1 MRHNAQQ
8 SDNNFFFEA
17 GGGCER
23 SLFCGCRFFAGTIY
37 FYSIFIYLFQSRQRE
52 VTSEKMTTKFSYREL
67 NKARSVSCALCFQG
81 YLFESFRGLLCF
93 YCPWLV
99 TCGILSLFY

>member
-1 MRHNAQQ
+1 MPNKVIII
-8 SDNNFFFEA
+8 FFFEA

-23 SLFCGCRFFAGTIY
+23 SLFRGCRFFAGTIY

-81 YLFESFRGLLCF
+81 YLFESFRGLLCV

>member
-1 MRHNAQQ
+1 MPNKVIII
-8 SDNNFFFEA
+8 FFFEA

-81 YLFESFRGLLCF
+81 YCLNPFIDSCVFTVPGL
-93 YCPWLV
+93 
-99 TCGILSLFY
+99 